1 MTYRVDIDGGGTFM
15 DLVVTQLA
23 DIAYPLERVPPPRP
37 LGAFL
42 SGGENAQR
50 FAGPARLPRDSAY
63 FIRLAEA
70 RPIGD
75 QVLLSCAPEGR
86 RD

>member
-1 MTYRVDIDGGGTFM
+1 MTYRVDIDGGGSFI

-23 DIAYPLERVPPPRP
+23 DIAYPLEPVPPPRP

-42 SGGENAQR
+42 SGGENALG
-50 FAGPARLPRDSAY
+50 FVGPARLPRDGAY